1 MSPGVIH
8 DAGGD
13 MSFLGVDLGTSF
25 IKGAVLNLEKR
36 QLEHVR
42 RAPFPE
48 PVATGD
54 PLHCEYD
61 PNEIISV
68 VRTLIDELAVHAPD
82 CAGVVMCTQMHGL
95 VLMNDRH
102 QPVSN
107 CVTWRDQR
115 ALAQHPP
122 GAGSYFDSI
131 LARTNA
137 AERRQLGNELQP
149 SRPICFLFWFQEN
162 GKLSP
167 GLTPTSIPDFVL
179 SGLCDSNPG
188 VDSTNASAY
197 GAFNLETSDWHRE
210 AIRKLGLDHLC
221 WPPLRKQGEVAGYL
235 KLGPKSVPCYAPVGD
250 AQTALCGSLLSTEE
264 LSLNIAT
271 GAQISRLRNELR
283 LGDYQTRPY
292 FDGKFLNTFSHP
304 PAGRS
309 LNVLLTLLTEMAAAQ
324 NVELADPWAYIA
336 DAVGKVSDTDLQV
349 DLNLFPESGA
359 DGGSVVN
366 IRADN
371 LTVGHLFRAAFRNM
385 ADSYYEC
392 ARKLWPEKSWKNLLF
407 SGGLACKLESLRE
420 EVQRKFRSDCRLTPQ
435 TEDTLF
441 GLLILALVFSG
452 KATSVAE
459 VSHQLRERPMKTG
472 G

>member
-1 MSPGVIH
+1 
-8 DAGGD
+8 

-36 QLEHVR
+36 CLEHVR
-42 RAPFPE
+42 RTPFPE
-48 PVATGD
+48 PVAIGD
-54 PLHCEYD
+54 PLRCEYD
-61 PNEIISV
+61 PAEIVST
-68 VRTLIDELAVHAPD
+68 VRALIDELAVYAPD

-102 QPVSN
+102 EAVSN

-115 ALAQHPP
+115 ALAPHPS
-122 GAGSYFDSI
+122 GAGSYFDVI

-137 AERRQLGNELQP
+137 EERRQLGNELEP
-149 SRPICFLFWFQEN
+149 PRPICFLFWFREQ

-167 GLTPTSIPDFVL
+167 GLIPASIPDFVL
-179 SGLCDSNPG
+179 SALCGSRPG
-188 VDSTNASAY
+188 VDATNASSY
-197 GAFNLETSDWHRE
+197 GAFNLETSDWHHE
-210 AIRKLGLDHLC
+210 VIRKLGLDHLC

-235 KLGPKSVPCYAPVGD
+235 KVGSKSVPCYAPVGD
-250 AQTALCGSLLSTEE
+250 AQAALCGALLSTEE

-271 GAQISRLRNELR
+271 GAQVSRLRNELR

-309 LNVLLTLLTEMAAAQ
+309 LNVLVTLLTEMAVTQ
-324 NVELADPWAYIA
+324 NVGLPDPWTHITEAA
-336 DAVGKVSDTDLQV
+336 GKISDTDLQV
-349 DLNLFPESGA
+349 DLNFFPASDGDSGKIA
-359 DGGSVVN
+359 N

-385 ADSYYEC
+385 ADSYYQC
-392 ARKLWPEKSWKNLLF
+392 ALQLWPEKSWKNLLF
-407 SGGLACKLESLRE
+407 SGGLACKLESLRGE
-420 EVQRKFRSDCRLTPQ
+420 IQRKFVSGCRLTPQ

-441 GLLILALVFSG
+441 GLLILASAFRG
-452 KATSVAE
+452 RATSVTE
-459 VSHQLRERPMKTG
+459 VSNQLRTSEMKAG